1 MKTLVL
7 IDSHALIHRCYHALP
22 NLTTPNNEPIGAV
35 YGTIRLLFKIIK
47 ELKPDYLAACF
58 DLAEPTFRHKE
69 YKDYKATRPK
79 TDEALI
85 SQFDKVKEFFEKAKI
100 KYFELA
106 GYEADDLIGTLVKK
120 FSSEKDLKIII
131 LTGDLDTLQLV
142 QDDKVVVYTMKK
154 GLQDTIIYNEN
165 LVKERYEGLSP
176 TQLVDFKALK
186 GDPSDNILGVKGIGE
201 KTAIELIKNFS
212 SLENLYQT
220 IEDKNFLQSEKA
232 RLIKP
237 KILNLLLE
245 QKEGAFFSKY
255 LATLNCNVPLE
266 IKSLEEIKFNNIKIE
281 DILPLFQQWKFES
294 LIAQLKESSNQN
306 DNPQQLSHSSF
317 NTTTEWLG
325 LEKIPLKNLSE
336 EIIIFF
342 ENNELQIFTNNKFF
356 KGSIDSLPTDFYLHL
371 QNKKIIGYDIKNII
385 KTLGL
390 FEYQNFYDIGIA
402 QWLINSEN
410 KNYSLQK
417 IWHNLFKKPVPLIN
431 NLEIIQK
438 IYEAQKEKLK
448 ELELEKVCS
457 EIEMPLIPV
466 LAQMETWGIKID
478 VDYFKKL
485 TAEIDNEIQQ
495 ITRQI
500 FDITKK
506 EFNLNS
512 PKQLS
517 DILFNQLKITDKKL
531 AKTSTGLLS
540 TREEELIKLKDVHP
554 IIPLILQYRELMK
567 LKTTYLDPLPSMVDK
582 NSRLHTNYNQTG
594 TATGRLSSENP
605 NLQNIPIES
614 EWAKKIRKG
623 FKADDGYLFLAFDYS
638 QIELRI
644 AASLSNDPKMKK
656 VFLEDGDIHTI
667 TAAEINNTSP
677 DKITPEMRRQA
688 KTLNFG
694 VLYGMGAKAFSET
707 ANISK
712 EEAKKFIDEY
722 YHDFANVRQWQ
733 INTLAEAQQ
742 TGYVKTLT
750 GRIRWVYDLISGN
763 QKYRSLAERA
773 AINFPIQG
781 LAADIIKKA
790 MINIY
795 QWILKNN
802 LKNQVRPL
810 LQIHDELIFEVKED
824 QIDWAKNE
832 IQKIMEKNEWLS
844 VPLKVQSSIGKTLAD
859 LK

>member
-85 SQFDKVKEFFEKAKI
+85 SQFAKVKEFFEKAKI

-245 QKEGAFFSKY
+245 QKEDAFFSKY

-317 NTTTEWLG
+317 NTTTEWLS
-325 LEKIPLKNLSE
+325 LEKMPLKNLSE

-356 KGSIDSLPTDFYLHL
+356 KGSIDSLPADFYLHL

-390 FEYQNFYDIGIA
+390 FEHQNFYDIGIA

-417 IWHNLFKKPVPLIN
+417 IWHNLFKKPLPLIN

-448 ELELEKVCS
+448 ELGLEKVCS

-623 FKADDGYLFLAFDYS
+623 FKADDGYLFLGFDYS

-824 QIDWAKNE
+824 RIDWAKNE